1 MNKLYR
7 QGDVGLLRIEKLP
20 EGARLE
26 KVSDTLVLALG
37 EATGH
42 SHRLCAEGATLYA
55 LDDYDVFEIKQP
67 GQLVHE
73 EHDAIALDPGFYK
86 VIRQREYTPEQ
97 IRRVVD

>member
-7 QGDVGLLRIEKLP
+7 QGDVGLLKIDALP
-20 EGARLE
+20 EGGRQE

-37 EATGH
+37 EVTGH
-42 SHRLCAEGATLYA
+42 SHRLCAEAATLYSF
-55 LDDYDVFEIKQP
+55 DGYDVFEIKQR
-67 GQLVHE
+67 GELVHE
-73 EHDAIALDPGFYK
+73 EHDTIALDPGFYK

>member
-7 QGDVGLLRIEKLP
+7 QGDVGLLRIDGLP

-26 KVSDTLVLALG
+26 TVSDTLVLALG

-42 SHRLCAEGATLYA
+42 SHRLCADGATLYKV
-55 LDDYDVFEIKQP
+55 DETDFFEIKQR
-67 GQLVHE
+67 GELVHE